1 MKFITME
8 HLRRFD
14 SLAATWNDS
23 YADKPRSA
31 LALAEKELLEQISA
45 ASAMTGFAMRRLP
58 EKFDEDEIFERRLLN
73 VAEKNGSVYFFLEN
87 GELILDEPEF
97 LEREECAS
105 RRPYD
110 TESV

>member
-31 LALAEKELLEQISA
+31 LALAEKELLDQIFA

-73 VAEKNGSVYFFLEN
+73 EKTALQKGADDVMFPRYRYLTAN
-87 GELILDEPEF
+87 
-97 LEREECAS
+97 CAS
-105 RRPYD
+105 LRF
-110 TESV
+110 VKKAA